1 MFIHDQTPPKGRA
14 SLPTS
19 VPMKLPFYT
28 PLPLRL
34 LLDFESESG
43 HLPFSLAIWM
53 CSKDVEEAYGV
64 ANHNQNTPEG
74 RSQLPS

>member
-43 HLPFSLAIWM
+43 HLPSSLAIWM